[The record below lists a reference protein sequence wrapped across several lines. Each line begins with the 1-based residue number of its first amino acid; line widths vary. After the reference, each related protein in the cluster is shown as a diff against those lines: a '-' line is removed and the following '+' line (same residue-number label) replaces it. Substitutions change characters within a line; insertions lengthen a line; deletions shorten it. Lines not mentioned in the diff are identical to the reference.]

1 MGGAKYE
8 RWQER
13 LSRRQTD
20 LLKNTFPFPNEIFLL
35 GLRPGELA
43 VYAYLLR
50 CANRRTGQCWPSYKT
65 IGKAVRLSPNTVRKY
80 ICELVDKGLIH
91 TENTSVT
98 TKNGLKRNGN
108 LMYTILP
115 FRTVLDDH
123 YRQQPVAPKLASA
136 QRKRTQKAEGKR
148 RGPILGQAG

>member
-8 RWQER
+8 RRRER
-13 LSRRQTD
+13 LSRRQVD
-20 LLKNTFPFPNEIFLL
+20 FLKNTFPFPNKIFLL

-50 CANRRTGQCWPSYKT
+50 CANRKTGQCWPSYKT

-80 ICELVDKGLIH
+80 VCELVDKGLVY
-91 TENTSVT
+91 TENTSVM
-98 TKNGLKRNGN
+98 TKSGHKRNGN

-115 FRTVLDDH
+115 FKTVLDDH
-123 YRQQPVAPKLASA
+123 YRHQLAAAKLANT
-136 QRKRTQKAEGKR
+136 QRKWSRKAKGSAE
-148 RGPILGQAG
+148 A